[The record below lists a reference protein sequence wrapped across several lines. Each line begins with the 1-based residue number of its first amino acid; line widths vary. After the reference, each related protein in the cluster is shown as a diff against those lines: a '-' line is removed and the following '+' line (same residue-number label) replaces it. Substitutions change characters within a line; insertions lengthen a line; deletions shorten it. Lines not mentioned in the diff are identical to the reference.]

1 MKKARQTWIARGISE
16 FSIGHSSS
24 PPQRRTGT
32 MTTMRS
38 SLGDSYA
45 KARAESKADDAAA
58 TVCCWIDG
66 YPYLP
71 LYYVLGNDDN
81 DDETILRRGGLHA
94 NLRAVVARM
103 VHEIATHKD
112 PDGTNGGNNNAADA
126 DADVVVQRVPGGA
139 TNRLYKV
146 GDQYLVR
153 LFGGTEGLIDRDE
166 ETYYYTKLCRQK
178 LAPSRYYGR
187 FANGRIEGWLNNMR
201 TLQTDE
207 MVHYRIPIAQA
218 MGKLHRA
225 NLLLDN
231 DHDDNVDVKAT
242 TTAATK
248 TAVTPPAPSVWIQ
261 LDRWLRQAESLQQH
275 AAANDEKDDEFHLA
289 DIRTNISLLKEYM
302 QRFPCAVGFCHND
315 VLAANILTYNND
327 DNNNND
333 RHDFIQ
339 LIDFEYG
346 GYNYCSFDIANHW
359 NEYAGGPP
367 TCTDPNYE
375 TKMPTD
381 LQQRHFL
388 RVYRRAVMAGS
399 DNNNGGDNN
408 GGAEIMATDN
418 EEEGDDEQDDDDDP
432 VLLLLW
438 QEVRFFLLVNHLYWG
453 LWAVVQAGGTTTTTA
468 TSSSTYDYRR
478 YGRNRIARYFAD
490 RDTVLSS
497 VATPP

>member
-1 MKKARQTWIARGISE
+1 VEDSE
-16 FSIGHSSS
+16 FSIGKLDLSIHHGA
-24 PPQRRTGT
+24 TTT
-32 MTTMRS
+32 MTNR
-38 SLGDSYA
+38 SLGDRYA
-45 KARAESKADDAAA
+45 QARAAASSN
-58 TVCCWIDG
+58 TDVDVCCWIDG
-66 YPYLP
+66 FPYLP
-71 LYYVLGNDDN
+71 FYHVPDDNNDDA
-81 DDETILRRGGLHA
+81 TTLHV

-103 VHEIATHKD
+103 LLAIAARDNRQGED
-112 PDGTNGGNNNAADA
+112 PNGTNNNGGGHNNAKDTSG
-126 DADVVVQRVPGGA
+126 ADVVVQRVPGGA

-166 ETYYYTKLCRQK
+166 ETYYYTRLCRLN
-178 LAPSRYYGR
+178 LAPHYYGR

-201 TLQTDE
+201 TLHTDE

-225 NLLLDN
+225 NLWDDHHDEDVDN
-231 DHDDNVDVKAT
+231 ADVITTNGGVVTATAADAT
-242 TTAATK
+242 TTKKA
-248 TAVTPPAPSVWIQ
+248 AVTPPAPSVWIQ
-261 LDRWLRQAESLQQH
+261 LDRWLRQAESLQH
-275 AAANDEKDDEFHLA
+275 VADDKDEIRLA
-289 DIRTNISLLKEYM
+289 DIRTNLSLLKEYM

-315 VLAANILTYNND
+315 CLAANILTYENN
-327 DNNNND
+327 DNNNNGHEN
-333 RHDFIQ
+333 RHDFVQ

-388 RVYRRAVMAGS
+388 RVYRRAVALEGGGGRDGRAGK
-399 DNNNGGDNN
+399 G
-408 GGAEIMATDN
+408 TD
-418 EEEGDDEQDDDDDP
+418 EEHEDEGDDADDDP
-432 VLLLLW
+432 ALSVLW

-453 LWAVVQAGGTTTTTA
+453 LWAVVQAGGDGGTETTTA
-468 TSSSTYDYRR
+468 AATSTYDYRR

-490 RDTVLSS
+490 RDAVLSS